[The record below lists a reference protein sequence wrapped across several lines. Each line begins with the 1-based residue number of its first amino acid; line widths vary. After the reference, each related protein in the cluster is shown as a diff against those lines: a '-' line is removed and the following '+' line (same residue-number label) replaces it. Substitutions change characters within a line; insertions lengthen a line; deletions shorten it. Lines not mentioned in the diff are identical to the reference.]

1 MSYYFDAPGTT
12 GGFPQAETSFNAR
25 YPINE
30 RYIALGFGAGGTTFG
45 KTAPTFQQFTVGG
58 LFNVGGYGSEEFR
71 GSNYLRGGVGFLR
84 ETYAFS
90 SYVSGKVY
98 FGGWYE
104 GGSAFEKFDLAG
116 YRQSVT
122 GGALL
127 ETPVGPIFVGGSFGE
142 GGRRKVYFSLGRF
155 F

>member
-1 MSYYFDAPGTT
+1 F
-12 GGFPQAETSFNAR
+12 E
-25 YPINE
+25 
-30 RYIALGFGAGGTTFG
+30 
-45 KTAPTFQQFTVGG
+45 QFTIGG

-71 GSNYLRGGVGFLR
+71 GSNFLRGGVGFLR
-84 ETYAFS
+84 ETYALPSLVGGKF
-90 SYVSGKVY
+90 YV
-98 FGGWYE
+98 GGWYE
-104 GGSAFEKFDLAG
+104 GGSSFERFGSAV

-142 GGRRKVYFSLGRF
+142 GGRRKLYFSLGRF